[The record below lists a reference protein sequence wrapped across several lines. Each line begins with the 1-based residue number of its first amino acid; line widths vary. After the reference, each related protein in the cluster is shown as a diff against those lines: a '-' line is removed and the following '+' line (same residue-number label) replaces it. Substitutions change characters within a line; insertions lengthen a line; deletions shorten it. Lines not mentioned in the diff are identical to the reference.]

1 MLDESGGMCYKG
13 NNLERGCRMSGN
25 LGSVLEKIGG
35 LIGVILFVIALTIL
49 VRWEN
54 SRSDARKQDAQAV
67 KKTSEN

>member
-1 MLDESGGMCYKG
+1 
-13 NNLERGCRMSGN
+13 MSGN